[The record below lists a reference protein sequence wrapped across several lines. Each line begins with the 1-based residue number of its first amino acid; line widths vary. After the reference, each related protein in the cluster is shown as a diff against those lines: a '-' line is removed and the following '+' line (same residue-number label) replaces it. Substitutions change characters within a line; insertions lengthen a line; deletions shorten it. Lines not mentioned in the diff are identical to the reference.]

1 MILNSPYIT
10 GSLTVTGNATIAG
23 NITVT
28 GSLSGTATTSSFAL
42 TLQGTG
48 SVGFATT
55 GAFSATSGSASSR
68 LTQIEQVYATTGSNS
83 FRATQSIT
91 GSLTVTG
98 QIIAQTLNVQ
108 QVTSSIVFSSGSNTF
123 GCDLNSRQTFTGSVL
138 MTGSL
143 IVNTTG
149 PELQV
154 NNNGVIIGNLLTD
167 NHSITG
173 SLRITGSTTVFAG
186 SIGINGSPGN
196 SFPIESYIN
205 SSTTYTSTSR
215 GNVLRVYNSNATA
228 NVYAGI
234 ELGGA
239 GPSNDGLVG
248 INGIV
253 TAAGSGDL
261 SFYTRNSNTFGE
273 KMRINSCGNMGINV
287 SCPAN
292 LLHLA
297 GASATP
303 SLRLGSIS
311 TGFHWDIGRENA
323 TTGDFI
329 FNNANGGC
337 TFERLRIT
345 TCGSVGIGTNCPA
358 TKLTV
363 YPVTGGIC
371 GTNDAIRLQVQ
382 SYENAARNTI
392 VWGQDSSNLILAR
405 FGLEWNLG
413 TSQMNFVWRDMY
425 NSVTG
430 STELMRLTGGGNL
443 GIGTSVAP
451 AVNGLGLAI
460 YASDY
465 PRITLRNSTSGD
477 TTGDGLQIAM
487 VGANVQYDLA
497 ESGYQ
502 MWTTG
507 GTERM
512 RITSGGCVGIGTNCP
527 TREMVLYRSSGE
539 VHFKLA
545 NGTTGQGQADGFD
558 MAIDS
563 AGAGYF
569 LQREAQPINFYTS
582 AAERMRINSSGG
594 VRIGSTSAF
603 NDDIRFNVY
612 GTGVW
617 DGANIGLQNGGSGGK
632 DWIIFSTM
640 CAFGQGAGNL
650 LFYNNSGPTSNAL
663 IIYANGN
670 YDFGG
675 SDVSDLRLKQCIQ
688 NLNYGV
694 NEIMQLSPKS
704 YNLKSEDNLQQENQ
718 TVLRK
723 RYGFVAQEV
732 QPILPDTITGQETE
746 TDYLGLDYNGV
757 LAVAVKAIQEQQCTI
772 CSQATMINT
781 LKTCLGIA

>member
-1 MILNSPYIT
+1 LN
-10 GSLTVTGNATIAG
+10 VIAIG
-23 NITVT
+23 
-28 GSLSGTATTSSFAL
+28 
-42 TLQGTG
+42 
-48 SVGFATT
+48 
-55 GAFSATSGSASSR
+55 
-68 LTQIEQVYATTGSNS
+68 ATTGSNS
-83 FRATQSIT
+83 FRADQSIT
-91 GSLTVTG
+91 GSLVVSSTIT
-98 QIIAQTLNVQ
+98 AQTLVVQ
-108 QVTSSIVFSSGSNTF
+108 TVTSSIVYSSGSNVF
-123 GCDLNSRQTFTGSVL
+123 GCDLNSRQTFTGSVNI
-138 MTGSL
+138 TGSL

-149 PELQV
+149 TELQV
-154 NNNGVIIGNLLTD
+154 NNNGVILGNLLTD

-186 SIGINGSPGN
+186 SIGINGSPGTT
-196 SFPIESYIN
+196 FPLEAYIN

-239 GPSNDGLVG
+239 GVSNDGLAG

-253 TAAGSGDL
+253 TAAGNGDL
-261 SFYTRNSNTFGE
+261 AFYTRNSNTFGE
-273 KMRINSCGNMGINV
+273 KMRINSFGNMGINV

-323 TTGDFI
+323 TTGDFL

-345 TCGSVGIGTNCPA
+345 TGGNVGIGTCSPA

-363 YPVTGGIC
+363 YPVIGAIC

-382 SYENAARNTI
+382 SYADASRNTI
-392 VWGQDSSNLILAR
+392 VWGQDSSNIVLAR
-405 FGLEWNLG
+405 FGLEWNFS
-413 TSQMNFVWRDMY
+413 TSQMNFIWRDVY
-425 NSVTG
+425 NSITG

-443 GIGTSVAP
+443 
-451 AVNGLGLAI
+451 L
-460 YASDY
+460 
-465 PRITLRNSTSGD
+465 
-477 TTGDGLQIAM
+477 
-487 VGANVQYDLA
+487 VGATSNASGAPTFYVQNKA
-497 ESGYQ
+497 GAVANIAG
-502 MWTTG
+502 WNFG
-507 GTERM
+507 GT
-512 RITSGGCVGIGTNCP
+512 TSSENGNNN
-527 TREMVLYRSSGE
+527 LLSSGAYYNGSALIATQTTATNYQQYNGMH
-539 VHFKLA
+539 VWYA
-545 NGTTGQGQADGFD
+545 NSGLT
-558 MAIDS
+558 
-563 AGAGYF
+563 AGSSYS
-569 LQREAQPINFYTS
+569 NT
-582 AAERMRINSSGG
+582 ERMRINSCGG
-594 VRIGSTSAF
+594 VRVGNPTAF

-650 LFYNNSGPTSNAL
+650 LFYNNSGPTANAL

-675 SDVSDLRLKQCIQ
+675 SDVSDARLKQCIQ

-757 LAVAVKAIQEQQCTI
+757 LAVAVKAIQEQHCII
-772 CSQATMINT
+772 CSQASMINT
-781 LKTCLGIA
+781 LKTCIGIA

>member
-1 MILNSPYIT
+1 MPIQLSGSLVIT
-10 GSLTVTGNATIAG
+10 GSITTTGVILMSGSIA
-23 NITVT
+23 
-28 GSLSGTATTSSFAL
+28 SASYSSTSDL
-42 TLQGTG
+42 LQGTG

-55 GAFSATSGSASSR
+55 ASLLEVSSSQQQISAS
-68 LTQIEQVYATTGSNS
+68 LLNVIAVYATTGSNS
-83 FRATQSIT
+83 FRADQSIT
-91 GSLTVTG
+91 GSLVVSSTIT
-98 QIIAQTLNVQ
+98 AQTLVVQ
-108 QVTSSIVFSSGSNTF
+108 TVTSSIVYSSGSNIF
-123 GCDLNSRQTFTGSVL
+123 GSDLNSRQTFTGSVNI
-138 MTGSL
+138 TGSL
-143 IVNTTG
+143 TVNTTG
-149 PELQV
+149 TEFQV
-154 NNNGVIIGNLLTD
+154 NNNGVVMGNVLTD

-173 SLRITGSTTVFAG
+173 SLRVTGSTTIFAG
-186 SIGINGSPGN
+186 SIGINGSPGTT
-196 SFPIESYIN
+196 FPLEAYIN
-205 SSTTYTSTSR
+205 SSTTYASTSR
-215 GNVLRVYNSNATA
+215 GNVLRVYNSNTTA

-239 GPSNDGLVG
+239 GVSNDGLAG

-261 SFYTRNSNTFGE
+261 AFYTRNSNTFGE

-323 TTGDFI
+323 TTGDFL

-337 TFERLRIT
+337 AFERLRIT
-345 TCGSVGIGTNCPA
+345 TGGNVGIGTCSPA

-363 YPVTGGIC
+363 YPATGAISGI
-371 GTNDAIRLQVQ
+371 NDAIRLQVQ
-382 SYENAARNTI
+382 SYLDAGKNTI
-392 VWGQDSSNLILAR
+392 VWAQDSSNIVLAR
-405 FGLEWNLG
+405 FGLEWNVC
-413 TSQMNFVWRDMY
+413 TSQMNFIWRDVY
-425 NSVTG
+425 NSITG

-443 GIGTSVAP
+443 GIGTSCPSDKLQV
-451 AVNGLGLAI
+451 LGSIRWGSATNNIVSSNDGGGVYMELAGTST
-460 YASDY
+460 ATRSL
-465 PRITLRNSTSGD
+465 RIQGINDAGNKYSAIK
-477 TTGDGLQIAM
+477 LQ
-487 VGANVQYDLA
+487 
-497 ESGYQ
+497 
-502 MWTTG
+502 
-507 GTERM
+507 
-512 RITSGGCVGIGTNCP
+512 
-527 TREMVLYRSSGE
+527 
-539 VHFKLA
+539 
-545 NGTTGQGQADGFD
+545 
-558 MAIDS
+558 
-563 AGAGYF
+563 AGAQVISF
-569 LQREAQPINFYTS
+569 ETADC
-582 AAERMRINSSGG
+582 ERMRINCGGG
-594 VRIGSTSAF
+594 VRVGSTTAF

-650 LFYNNSGPTSNAL
+650 LFYNNSGPTANAL

-675 SDVSDLRLKQCIQ
+675 SDVSDARLKQCIQ

-723 RYGFVAQEV
+723 RYGFIAQQV

-772 CSQATMINT
+772 CSQATIINT

>member
-1 MILNSPYIT
+1 MSASNAISS
-10 GSLTVTGNATIAG
+10 SLALD
-23 NITVT
+23 
-28 GSLSGTATTSSFAL
+28 SQLLS
-42 TLQGTG
+42 GTG
-48 SVGFATT
+48 SVGFTTT
-55 GAFSATSGSASSR
+55 GSFTATSSSLSSR
-68 LTQIEQVYATTGSNS
+68 TTQIESVYATTGSNS

-149 PELQV
+149 TELQV
-154 NNNGVIIGNLLTD
+154 TNNGVILGNLLTD
-167 NHSITG
+167 NHSVTG
-173 SLRITGSTTVFAG
+173 SLRVTGSATFA
-186 SIGINGSPGN
+186 SSVNIG
-196 SFPIESYIN
+196 
-205 SSTTYTSTSR
+205 T
-215 GNVLRVYNSNATA
+215 
-228 NVYAGI
+228 AGI
-234 ELGGA
+234 EKL
-239 GPSNDGLVG
+239 N
-248 INGIV
+248 IF
-253 TAAGSGDL
+253 GSGSQFINVKNTTTNADMFVGMSSAL
-261 SFYTRNSNTFGE
+261 SAAFIGTGGTDPIVFSTAGTER
-273 KMRINSCGNMGINV
+273 MRINSCGNVGINV

-323 TTGDFI
+323 TTGDFL

-345 TCGSVGIGTNCPA
+345 TSGNVGIGTCSPA

-363 YPVTGGIC
+363 YPVIGGIC

-392 VWGQDSSNLILAR
+392 VWGQDSSNLVLAR
-405 FGLEWNLG
+405 FGLEWNL
-413 TSQMNFVWRDMY
+413 SAAQMNFVWRDMY
-425 NSVTG
+425 NSTAG

-443 GIGTSVAP
+443 GIGTSSPTNA
-451 AVNGLGLAI
+451 LHI
-460 YASDY
+460 
-465 PRITLRNSTSGD
+465 SGS
-477 TTGDGLQIAM
+477 
-487 VGANVQYDLA
+487 GANTQTLTLEGSPSSANAYVVYKSASKMYFSGLSSDQSNNFIIYDGTA
-497 ESGYQ
+497 N
-502 MWTTG
+502 TT
-507 GTERM
+507 RIA
-512 RITSGGCVGIGTNCP
+512 ITSGGNVGIGTTTP
-527 TREMVLYRSSGE
+527 GSKLEVSGE
-539 VHFKLA
+539 TVIKFTDSIFTVQGNTGFGLA
-545 NGTTGQGQADGFD
+545 RIYGNSNAVELQLGAHQVSGIASLGT
-558 MAIDS
+558 
-563 AGAGYF
+563 
-569 LQREAQPINFYTS
+569 YTS
-582 AAERMRINSSGG
+582 SPLAIKTSNSERMRINSCGG
-594 VRIGSTSAF
+594 VRIGSTTAF
-603 NDDIRFNVY
+603 NDDIRLNVY

-617 DGANIGLQNGGSGGK
+617 DGANIGLQNGGAGGK
-632 DWIIFSTM
+632 DWIIFSTNNLF
-640 CAFGQGAGNL
+640 AQGAGNL
-650 LFYNNSGPTSNAL
+650 LFYNNSGPTANAL

-675 SDVSDLRLKQCIQ
+675 SDVSDARLKQCIQ

-704 YNLKSEDNLQQENQ
+704 YNLKSQDTLQQENQ

-723 RYGFVAQEV
+723 RYGFIAQEV

-772 CSQATMINT
+772 NL
-781 LKTCLGIA
+781 LKTCIGIA

>member
-1 MILNSPYIT
+1 MNLYSPVIS
-10 GSLTVTGNATIAG
+10 GSLTVTGSTSFIGNVTMTGTVSATASNAT
-23 NITVT
+23 
-28 GSLSGTATTSSFAL
+28 LL
-42 TLQGTG
+42 DGTG
-48 SVGFATT
+48 SVGFTT
-55 GAFSATSGSASSR
+55 TASFNAVSSSQQQISAS
-68 LTQIEQVYATTGSNS
+68 LLNVVAVYATTGSNS
-83 FRATQSIT
+83 FRADQSIT
-91 GSLTVTG
+91 GSLVVSSTIT
-98 QIIAQTLNVQ
+98 AQTLVVQ
-108 QVTSSIVFSSGSNTF
+108 TVTSSIVYSSGSNIF
-123 GCDLNSRQTFTGSVL
+123 GSDLNSRQTFTGSVNI
-138 MTGSL
+138 TGSL
-143 IVNTTG
+143 TVNTTG
-149 PELQV
+149 TEFQV
-154 NNNGVIIGNLLTD
+154 NNNGVVMGNVLTD

-173 SLRITGSTTVFAG
+173 SLRVTGSTTIFAG
-186 SIGINGSPGN
+186 SIGINGSPGTT
-196 SFPIESYIN
+196 FPLEAYIN
-205 SSTTYTSTSR
+205 SSTTYASTSR
-215 GNVLRVYNSNATA
+215 GNVLRVYNSNTTA

-239 GPSNDGLVG
+239 GVSNDGLAG

-261 SFYTRNSNTFGE
+261 AFYTRNSNTFGE

-323 TTGDFI
+323 TTGDFL

-345 TCGSVGIGTNCPA
+345 TGGNVGIGTCSPA

-363 YPVTGGIC
+363 YPATGGIC

-392 VWGQDSSNLILAR
+392 VWGQDSSNIVLAR
-405 FGLEWNLG
+405 FGLEWNLS
-413 TSQMNFVWRDMY
+413 TSQMNFVWRDVY
-425 NSVTG
+425 NSITG
-430 STELMRLTGGGNL
+430 STELMRLTGCGNL
-443 GIGTSVAP
+443 
-451 AVNGLGLAI
+451 L
-460 YASDY
+460 
-465 PRITLRNSTSGD
+465 
-477 TTGDGLQIAM
+477 
-487 VGANVQYDLA
+487 VGATSNASGAPTFYVQNKA
-497 ESGYQ
+497 GAVANIGG
-502 MWTTG
+502 WNFG
-507 GTERM
+507 GT
-512 RITSGGCVGIGTNCP
+512 TSSENGNNN
-527 TREMVLYRSSGE
+527 LLSSGAYYNGSA
-539 VHFKLA
+539 LIATQTTAA
-545 NGTTGQGQADGFD
+545 NYQQYSGIHVWYANSGLT
-558 MAIDS
+558 
-563 AGAGYF
+563 AGNCF
-569 LQREAQPINFYTS
+569 SNT
-582 AAERMRINSSGG
+582 ERMRINSCGG
-594 VRIGSTSAF
+594 VRVGNPTAF

-617 DGANIGLQNGGSGGK
+617 DGANIGLQNGGTGGK

-650 LFYNNSGPTSNAL
+650 LFYNNSGPTANAL

-675 SDVSDLRLKQCIQ
+675 SDVSDVRLKQCIQ

-718 TVLRK
+718 TILRK
-723 RYGFVAQEV
+723 RYGFIAQQV

-772 CSQATMINT
+772 NA